1 MFPYYY
7 EETLKNWPTITYV
20 APTLPSITAFQVP
33 WYNKY
38 IKIDKKTFYKPK
50 ITKKLLNF
58 VGQHFKE
65 DGKTKSWNDLQ

>member
-7 EETLKNWPTITYV
+7 QETLKNWPTITYV

-38 IKIDKKTFYKPK
+38 IKIDKKN
-50 ITKKLLNF
+50 LL
-58 VGQHFKE
+58 
-65 DGKTKSWNDLQ
+65 